1 MQFHNFCWYFYC
13 LHCLCCSSSVIL
25 IRPSE
30 RKWLFKDGFDIN
42 WCHSSSYLNQLICNS
57 FSWYL
62 VFLTCLLLL
71 LVDKMLLL
79 TRESLGLSIVWV
91 RTVILTGRC
100 YQVEH
105 RLVTERWLES
115 TATDT
120 DSSLHDHH
128 QPDNWRNHRFL
139 LARIISSI
147 KINRDRPR
155 ESIIADSAFSYELR
169 ISANIWVHLWA
180 LEQWLPVISEL
191 ALYSL

>member
-1 MQFHNFCWYFYC
+1 
-13 LHCLCCSSSVIL
+13 
-25 IRPSE
+25 
-30 RKWLFKDGFDIN
+30 
-42 WCHSSSYLNQLICNS
+42 
-57 FSWYL
+57 
-62 VFLTCLLLL
+62 
-71 LVDKMLLL
+71 MLLL

-120 DSSLHDHH
+120 DCSLHDHH

-147 KINRDRPR
+147 KTKRQTSWVNDCWPRLQLRVENIREYLGSLVSTGAVVTCDQWACVVLSLVWHHLHYTTHPFRPPHPGLKIVQVAIWWLR
-155 ESIIADSAFSYELR
+155 SWRRGGYQNMLFRLEDNFSWCNFIIHIYVAA
-169 ISANIWVHLWA
+169 
-180 LEQWLPVISEL
+180 Q
-191 ALYSL
+191 